1 MTDPSPPDAPPG
13 WRLLRAGGALPPAAA
28 AAAFLAG
35 RGGWPE
41 PLAASLA
48 LLIAATA
55 GAAAAAL
62 FAHSRRL
69 TAGWLAAQLAGLR
82 DSEAR
87 LRLLADS
94 AVDMVLRIE
103 EDETITYASP
113 STLDILG
120 WAPADLVGKTPAAYT
135 HPEDARLRDALKA
148 QAVREGRPILGRF
161 RAIHRDGTIVW
172 LERRT
177 RVVHTGGRLVYIAA
191 LRDVTMTKQAEDVLA
206 QANQQLARLAL
217 VDALTGIANRR
228 GFDEALAKEWR
239 RSLRLGKP
247 LSLLMLD
254 VDHFKDFNDLNGHQ
268 AGDHC
273 LAALAQRL
281 EGFAQRPGD
290 LAARYG
296 GEEFALILPACDEPD
311 ARQIAERIRKAV
323 VDLQIPHQA
332 NRRFGSVTISIGV
345 ATAEPA
351 GANAQDGPDW
361 LLKMADKVLYE
372 AKRTGRNKVVALS
385 RLACDAAAA
394 LADDEARLVSVS
406 RCIAA
411 CAGHREELDRICY
424 FVASVM
430 KTPMCVISIITRD
443 EQLFIGRFGVDV
455 ACTPREFAM
464 CGQTMTS
471 DMPMLVEDMRQDPRF
486 RDNPLV
492 IGAPGLRCYFGA
504 PLITAGDGTHL
515 GALCVTDLRPRDD
528 FGHEQMKLLSGLAGF
543 VTGRLEALMAELEA
557 KTGEVPV
564 S

>member
-1 MTDPSPPDAPPG
+1 
-13 WRLLRAGGALPPAAA
+13 
-28 AAAFLAG
+28 
-35 RGGWPE
+35 
-41 PLAASLA
+41 LA

-254 VDHFKDFNDLNGHQ
+254 VDYFKDFNDLNGHQ

-311 ARQIAERIRKAV
+311 ARQIAERIRKSV

-543 VTGRLEALMAELEA
+543 VSGRLEALMAELEA